1 MGLLIPEDF
10 PLDQLANDAER
21 SVVAAFCDQ
30 LLDSWYV
37 IPSVAMRTDSR
48 TVRPTSSSS
57 TTSSGWC

>member
-21 SVVAAFCDQ
+21 SVVAALCDQ

-37 IPSVAMRTDSR
+37 IPVGGHADRQP
-48 TVRPTSSSS
+48 RP
-57 TTSSGWC
+57 